1 MITTA
6 PGSPG
11 LTMLLAASEAAASS
25 DSPWGQLAQSLTDVT
40 ALGIRYV
47 SLLGMLMVSL
57 CILTSL
63 YRILKGPTL
72 TDRILASDALSLFVV
87 ALVLLLG
94 EALET
99 AVFYDAALMVA
110 ILGFVSTIAMSRFLL
125 ASKAPSAPA
134 PAPQDTDSN
143 ESSSSPT
150 KEAA

>member
-1 MITTA
+1 MTTT
-6 PGSPG
+6 PG
-11 LTMLLAASEAAASS
+11 LSLLLAASEAAVSGN
-25 DSPWGQLAQSLTDVT
+25 SPWGQLAQSLSDVAT
-40 ALGIRYV
+40 IGIRYV

-94 EALET
+94 ETLQT

-125 ASKAPSAPA
+125 ATKTPH
-134 PAPQDTDSN
+134 TDDAN
-143 ESSSSPT
+143 QPPSSPS